1 MIKDQLR
8 TVPIHPLIDNGYVII
23 IMDNYYRTDIS
34 PIISNNSIC
43 DGRED
48 EDLADNC
55 IIYFLENN
63 FYDIK
68 YNK

>member
-1 MIKDQLR
+1 
-8 TVPIHPLIDNGYVII
+8 
-23 IMDNYYRTDIS
+23 MDNYYYRTDIN

-63 FYDIK
+63 FYDINITNNEK
-68 YNK
+68 ENIRESFGYKKR